1 MRGFERVKDEFIQ
14 YGEKDIKLPVR
25 ATKNACGYDFYSPID
40 ITIKPMQSELIWTN
54 IKAYFNEN
62 EVLFL
67 FVTSKMG
74 KRHVM
79 IANGT
84 GVIECDYYGNAS
96 NDGNLGF
103 RLLNLGD
110 TDYEIHKGDKIG
122 QGVFTYFLKADNEE
136 EVTTVRTGGF
146 GSTSTGF
153 SN

>member
-1 MRGFERVKDEFIQ
+1 MRAFYRCKDEFIK
-14 YGEKDIKLPVR
+14 YEEKQTKMPVR
-25 ATKNACGYDFYSPID
+25 ATKNSCGYDFYSPID

-54 IKAYFNEN
+54 VKAQFNEG
-62 EVLFL
+62 EMLKL

-74 KRHVM
+74 NKHIM
-79 IANGT
+79 LANGT
-84 GVIECDYYGNAS
+84 GIIECDYFENPS

-103 RLLNLGD
+103 RLLNLGSE
-110 TDYEIHKGDKIG
+110 DYVIKRGDKIG
-122 QGVFTYFLKADNEE
+122 QGVFTYFLKCDNEE